1 MTNQQEEMTM
11 KKTIL
16 AIAAALAFFASP
28 VAFANESGNDADNN
42 NMGNSN
48 GASAQMRNIDRCI
61 YGNTG
66 TVKSYDLQS
75 HVKPCTLSGKYAD
88 KPVPKQE
95 FKTPFR

>member
-1 MTNQQEEMTM
+1 M

-16 AIAAALAFFASP
+16 AIAAALAFVASP
-28 VAFANESGNDADNN
+28 VAFANDSDNDAKNN
-42 NMGNSN
+42 NIGNSN

-66 TVKSYDLQS
+66 TVKTYDLQS
-75 HVKPCTLSGKYAD
+75 QVKPCTLSGKYAD

>member
-1 MTNQQEEMTM
+1 M

-16 AIAAALAFFASP
+16 AIAAALAFVASP
-28 VAFANESGNDADNN
+28 VAFANESGSDADNN

-75 HVKPCTLSGKYAD
+75 HVKPCTLNGEHAG
-88 KPVPKQE
+88 KPVPEQKY
-95 FKTPFR
+95 KTPFR